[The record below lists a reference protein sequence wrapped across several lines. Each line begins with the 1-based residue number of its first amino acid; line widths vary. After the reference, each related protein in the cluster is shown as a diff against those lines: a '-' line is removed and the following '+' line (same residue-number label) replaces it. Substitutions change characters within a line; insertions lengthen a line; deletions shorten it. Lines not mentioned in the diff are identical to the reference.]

1 MKLEYIIY
9 DIKELLLALKDDTR
23 VKDSYLIHKINN
35 YNCLITEQMAL
46 QGLEI
51 PEQCYSRLPKRKVH
65 EITSGDHPDITVS
78 SVRLG
83 KVDVPKTMNLQ
94 DRDKEIKV
102 LSSSRQSMIFRTS
115 FPFLMHMIRANDNRL
130 QLFNYYVIYGRSLYV
145 YPYIAELDLMAVL
158 EDPIE
163 AFQINSEMFSVDQLK
178 VGMEYIIYSGAIM
191 EDNNGVQSV
200 YKKYDGFTCQSDYTY
215 SGDGKAMYDES
226 VRQITMHDDYPITRS
241 MAQQIVLQILTKDYQ
256 IEKQSIPDIYNDAM
270 DDELTARLRLR
281 RQQQQWSGPR
291 AYPRGLQNVV

>member
-1 MKLEYIIY
+1 
-9 DIKELLLALKDDTR
+9 
-23 VKDSYLIHKINN
+23 
-35 YNCLITEQMAL
+35 
-46 QGLEI
+46 
-51 PEQCYSRLPKRKVH
+51 
-65 EITSGDHPDITVS
+65 
-78 SVRLG
+78 
-83 KVDVPKTMNLQ
+83 
-94 DRDKEIKV
+94 
-102 LSSSRQSMIFRTS
+102 
-115 FPFLMHMIRANDNRL
+115 
-130 QLFNYYVIYGRSLYV
+130 
-145 YPYIAELDLMAVL
+145 MAVL